1 MMPTINQLSTL
12 NEVTSADKLIVYS
25 NDNGDA
31 RKASIN
37 TVREF
42 MEKSFVDVQSQTI
55 TLSTYSKVT
64 TKTVANLPSVA
75 VAGAGARAAVT
86 DATQT
91 LTAGIGAI
99 VAGGGANIVPVFCD
113 GTNWRIG

>member
-1 MMPTINQLSTL
+1 MPTINQLATINQLS
-12 NEVTSADKLIVYS
+12 SADKLAVYS

-37 TVREF
+37 TLMQFLEDNF
-42 MEKSFVDVQSQTI
+42 DAI
-55 TLSTYSKVT
+55 TATSIVLSSYSKVT
-64 TKTVANLPSVA
+64 TVTVANLPAAV
-75 VAGAGARAAVT
+75 VAGAGARAAVS
-86 DATQT
+86 DANAT
-91 LTAGIGAI
+91 LTTGIGAV

>member
-1 MMPTINQLSTL
+1 MPTINQLSTL
-12 NEVTSADKLIVYS
+12 NQVSSADKLVVYS

-37 TVREF
+37 TLMQFLEDNF
-42 MEKSFVDVQSQTI
+42 DALTAETI
-55 TLSTYSKVT
+55 TLSSYSKVT
-64 TKTVANLPSVA
+64 TVTVANLPAVA
-75 VAGAGARAAVT
+75 VAGAGARAAVS
-86 DATQT
+86 DANAT

-99 VAGGGANIVPVFCD
+99 VVGGGANIVPVFCD

>member
-1 MMPTINQLSTL
+1 MPTINQLATL
-12 NEVTSADKLIVYS
+12 NEVTSSDKLIVYS

-42 MEKSFVDVQSQTI
+42 MEGAFNDIDARTI
-55 TLSTYSKVT
+55 TLSSYSKVT
-64 TKTVANLPSVA
+64 TKTVANLPSA
-75 VAGAGARAAVT
+75 AIAGAGARAAVT
-86 DATQT
+86 DASQT

-99 VAGGGANIVPVFCD
+99 VAGGGANVVPVFCD

>member
-1 MMPTINQLSTL
+1 MPTINQLSTL

-37 TVREF
+37 TVRQYIEGAF
-42 MEKSFVDVQSQTI
+42 EDVSAETI

-75 VAGAGARAAVT
+75 IAGAGARAAVT

>member
-1 MMPTINQLSTL
+1 MPTINQLSTL
-12 NEVTSADKLIVYS
+12 NQVSSADKLVVYS

-37 TVREF
+37 TLMQFLEDNF
-42 MEKSFVDVQSQTI
+42 DALTAETI
-55 TLSTYSKVT
+55 TLSSYSKVT
-64 TKTVANLPSVA
+64 TVTVANLPAVA
-75 VAGAGARAAVT
+75 VAGAGARAAVSV
-86 DATQT
+86 ANAT

-99 VAGGGANIVPVFCD
+99 VVGGGANIVPVFCD

>member
-1 MMPTINQLSTL
+1 MPTINQLATL

-42 MEKSFVDVQSQTI
+42 MESAFVDVEATTI
-55 TLSTYSKVT
+55 TLANYSKVT
-64 TKTVANLPSVA
+64 TKTVANLPSA
-75 VAGAGARAAVT
+75 VVSGAGARAAVS

>member
-1 MMPTINQLSTL
+1 MPTINQLATMS
-12 NEVTSADKLIVYS
+12 EVESSDKLVVYS

-37 TVREF
+37 TLMQFLEDNF
-42 MEKSFVDVQSQTI
+42 DALTAATI
-55 TLSTYSKVT
+55 VLSSYSKVT
-64 TKTVANLPSVA
+64 TKTVANLPA
-75 VAGAGARAAVT
+75 AATEGAGARAAVS

>member
-1 MMPTINQLSTL
+1 MPTINQLSTL
-12 NEVTSADKLIVYS
+12 NEVTSADKFIVYS

-42 MEKSFVDVQSQTI
+42 MQDSFTNVSANTI
-55 TLSTYSKVT
+55 TLSSYSKVT
-64 TKTVANLPSVA
+64 TVLVANLPSA
-75 VAGAGARAAVT
+75 LVAGAGARAAVSN
-86 DATQT
+86 ATQT
-91 LTAGIGAI
+91 LAAGIGAVVI
-99 VAGGGANIVPVFCD
+99 GWGANIVPVFCD

>member
-1 MMPTINQLSTL
+1 MPTINQLSTL

-42 MEKSFVDVQSQTI
+42 MEGSFVDVEAATI
-55 TLSTYSKVT
+55 TLSSYSKVST
-64 TKTVANLPSVA
+64 VLVANLPAAA
-75 VAGAGARAAVT
+75 VAGAGARSAVSN
-86 DATQT
+86 ATQT
-91 LTAGIGAI
+91 LTAGIGAV

>member
-1 MMPTINQLSTL
+1 MPTINQLATMNQLS
-12 NEVTSADKLIVYS
+12 SADKLAVYS

-37 TVREF
+37 TLLQFLEDNF
-42 MEKSFVDVQSQTI
+42 DALTAETI
-55 TLSTYSKVT
+55 VLSSYSKVT
-64 TKTVANLPSVA
+64 AVTVSNLPAAA

-86 DATQT
+86 DASQT